1 MNYSE
6 LLTNVRNYTEVGSE
20 VLSDS
25 IIDVFIVN
33 VENKIQRELDLDA
46 FRKFQFSSFTI
57 GSPFITVPDDFAF
70 ERGVQIKDQIT
81 GDRTWLEQRDTTFID
96 EYSVT
101 RSNAGS
107 STNGQPKYWANWDAT
122 NLILAPTPDQ
132 VYTIEMWYDE
142 TPEHMDTSNASA
154 TTFLSNNAPEVLLY
168 GVLGETFSYLKN
180 TQDMQL
186 YEQKFQQALQ
196 LYANEQM
203 GRKRRD
209 EYSDGVLRLPLRSVD
224 PGGS

>member
-6 LLTNVRNYTEVGSE
+6 LLTNVRNYTEVESE

-25 IIDVFIVN
+25 VIDVFINN

-57 GSPFITVPDDFAF
+57 GSPFITMPDDFAF

-96 EYSVT
+96 EYNKD
-101 RSNAGS
+101 RSDTG
-107 STNGQPKYWANWDAT
+107 TPKYYANWDQNT
-122 NLILAPTPDQ
+122 MIFAPTPDAA
-132 VYTIEMWYDE
+132 YEIELWYNK
-142 TPEHMDTSNASA
+142 TPDHLSSSN
-154 TTFLSNNAPEVLLY
+154 TTTWLSTNAPEVLIY
-168 GVLGETFSYLKN
+168 GTVVEAFSYLKN
-180 TQDMQL
+180 PPYVQL
-186 YEQKFQQALQ
+186 YEQKYAQAVQNLAQ
-196 LYANEQM
+196 TQM

-209 EYSDGVLRLPLRSVD
+209 EYGNGVLRIPMKSVT
-224 PGGS
+224 P

>member
-25 IIDVFIVN
+25 VIDIFINN

-57 GSPFITVPDDFAF
+57 GSPFITMPDDFAF
-70 ERGVQIKDQIT
+70 ERAVQIKDQIT

-96 EYSVT
+96 EYNKD
-101 RSNAGS
+101 RSDTG
-107 STNGQPKYWANWDAT
+107 TPKYYANWDDNT
-122 NLILAPTPDQ
+122 LIFAPTPDAA
-132 VYTIEMWYDE
+132 YEIELWYNK
-142 TPEHMDTSNASA
+142 TPDHLSSSQ
-154 TTFLSNNAPEVLLY
+154 TTTWLSTNAPEVLIY
-168 GVLGETFSYLKN
+168 GTVVEAFSYLKN
-180 TQDMQL
+180 PPYVQL
-186 YEQKFQQALQ
+186 YEQKYAQAVQNLAQ
-196 LYANEQM
+196 TQM

-209 EYSDGVLRLPLRSVD
+209 EYADGVLRIPLKSVD

>member
-25 IIDVFIVN
+25 VIDVFINN
-33 VENKIQRELDLDA
+33 VENKIQRELDLDV

-57 GSPFITVPDDFAF
+57 GSPFITMPDDFAF
-70 ERGVQIKDQIT
+70 ERAVQIKDQVT

-96 EYSVT
+96 EYNKD
-101 RSNAGS
+101 RSDTG
-107 STNGQPKYWANWDAT
+107 TPKYYANWDDNT
-122 NLILAPTPDQ
+122 LIFAPTPDAA
-132 VYTIEMWYDE
+132 YEIELWYNK
-142 TPEHMDTSNASA
+142 TPDHLSSSQ
-154 TTFLSNNAPEVLLY
+154 TTTWLSTNAPEVLIY
-168 GVLGETFSYLKN
+168 GTVAEAFSYLKN
-180 TQDMQL
+180 PQYVQL
-186 YEQKFQQALQ
+186 YEQKYNLAVQGVSAI
-196 LYANEQM
+196 QM

-209 EYSDGVLRLPLRSVD
+209 EYADGVLRIPLKSVD